1 MAEEGNKLT
10 LRRLEA
16 PIHKFIKVAL
26 PTDLERLQKHHNN
39 ILKFQHTQQWDRLH
53 QEHINASRTVQ
64 QLRAN
69 MKEMEKLCAR
79 VRAEDADALEAL
91 IKPVR
96 DRASAAA
103 QDFLRLH
110 SNPEPQPAPT
120 PPPATHPSSCAF
132 SSCHTD
138 DNADDV
144 PGFGRQSQL
153 QLPEIPP
160 DQRAAESWDN
170 LEEDLKELSGLVTE
184 FSILVHSQQEKIDS
198 IEDNVN
204 TAAANVEEGT
214 KSLGKAVGYK
224 LAVLPVAG
232 ALLGGVLGGPLGLL
246 AGFKAAGVAAALGG
260 GALGFA
266 GGNMVQKHRR
276 AKVDL
281 QMKQLTATPSPPP
294 SPPPT
299 DEPEARKDK

>member
-39 ILKFQHTQQWDRLH
+39 ILKYQQSQQWDRLH
-53 QEHINASRTVQ
+53 LEHINASRTVQ

-69 MKEMEKLCAR
+69 IREMEKLCTR
-79 VRAEDADALEAL
+79 VRVEDAAALEAL
-91 IKPVR
+91 VKPVR

-103 QDFLRLH
+103 RDFLLLH
-110 SNPEPQPAPT
+110 SNPVPQLTPAT
-120 PPPATHPSSCAF
+120 PPAAQPSSCVS
-132 SSCHTD
+132 SSCH
-138 DNADDV
+138 ADDDV
-144 PGFGRQSQL
+144 YEEPVSGRQIQL
-153 QLPEIPP
+153 HLPEIPA
-160 DQRAAESWDN
+160 DQSAAESWDN

-184 FSILVHSQQEKIDS
+184 FSLLVHSQQEKIDS

-232 ALLGGVLGGPLGLL
+232 ALLGCALGGPLGLL

-260 GALGFA
+260 SALGFA
-266 GGNMVQKHRR
+266 GGNLVQKHRKAR
-276 AKVDL
+276 VDL
-281 QMKQLTATPSPPP
+281 QMKQLTAPPP
-294 SPPPT
+294 K
-299 DEPEARKDK
+299 PESNKDK